1 MIIGPTI
8 GKLMFNL
15 SSRSQSVV
23 EVEGH
28 RMVLA
33 SKGKYPP
40 IRMAMGEYET
50 ETTRLFQD
58 HIKPGMSI
66 LDIGAHAGYY
76 TLLAD
81 RLTDSGARVF
91 SFLGELPEI
100 ISIWQGKM
108 RFVGPRPLDLTVY

>member
-1 MIIGPTI
+1 
-8 GKLMFNL
+8 
-15 SSRSQSVV
+15 VV

-40 IRMAMGEYET
+40 IRMAMGEYENG
-50 ETTRLFQD
+50 TTQLFQD

-76 TLLAD
+76 TLLAA

-91 SFLGELPEI
+91 SFLDELPEI
-100 ISIWQGKM
+100 ISILQGKM
-108 RFVGPRPLDLTVY
+108 SFVGPRLLDLTEY